1 MTKELTINE
10 IKNAE
15 LSILIAFDEFCKKHN
30 LSYFLSSGTLL
41 GAIRHKGF
49 IPWDDDI
56 DVSMPRP
63 DYEKFYELTK
73 FNPIQKNFVTSFY
86 RKCLNK
92 TYFPFMK
99 IVDISTQISEDPKK
113 TRGVQ
118 GLWIDIFP
126 IDGWPKNSQ
135 KTLSKYMRIFK
146 KYNFLRTKIIY
157 KVNCQNFLKYIIK
170 QSLWVIFSP
179 VIPFLLKKMDSLMQK
194 QKFTDSDFVFESLWP
209 SNNRKPLPKNLFTP
223 PRIQTEFEKQ
233 QFYIPS
239 NYDLYLKSFF
249 GNYMQFPP
257 ENEQKGHDFKAWKI
271 SSPKTVLTVGVFDLL
286 HYGHFELF
294 RRAKEI
300 AGEDGKLT
308 VAIQQD
314 DFVTKYKP
322 NAKLFYNWNTR
333 AKMISA
339 LKYVDKVIPYTDID
353 ISIKNIDF
361 DIFIVGGDQNHS
373 GFQRAIEWCKK
384 ENKDV
389 VFLSRTDGVSSSML
403 SNSGNFKK
411 EN

>member
-1 MTKELTINE
+1 MKKELSSSE
-10 IKNAE
+10 IKKTE
-15 LSILIAFDEFCKKHN
+15 LDILIAFDEFCREHK
-30 LSYFLSSGTLL
+30 LRYFLSSGTLL

-73 FNPIQKNFVTSFY
+73 FNPIQKKFVTSVY

-113 TRGVQ
+113 TRGIQ

-135 KTLSKYMRIFK
+135 KIFSKYMRIFK

-170 QSLWVIFSP
+170 KSLWILFSP
-179 VIPFLLKKMDSLMQK
+179 MIPFLLKRMDYLMKK

-209 SNNRKPLPKNLFTP
+209 SNNRKQLTWDLFTP
-223 PRIQTEFEKQ
+223 RMHTEFEKH

-239 NYDLYLKSFF
+239 NYDLYLKTFF
-249 GNYMQFPP
+249 GNYMQLPP
-257 ENEQKGHDFKAWKI
+257 ENEQKGHDFKAWKLYEA
-271 SSPKTVLTVGVFDLL
+271 ST
-286 HYGHFELF
+286 
-294 RRAKEI
+294 
-300 AGEDGKLT
+300 
-308 VAIQQD
+308 
-314 DFVTKYKP
+314 
-322 NAKLFYNWNTR
+322 
-333 AKMISA
+333 
-339 LKYVDKVIPYTDID
+339 
-353 ISIKNIDF
+353 
-361 DIFIVGGDQNHS
+361 
-373 GFQRAIEWCKK
+373 
-384 ENKDV
+384 
-389 VFLSRTDGVSSSML
+389 
-403 SNSGNFKK
+403 
-411 EN
+411 

>member
-1 MTKELTINE
+1 MKKELTSSE
-10 IKNAE
+10 IKKAE
-15 LSILIAFDEFCKKHN
+15 LDILIAFDEFCREHK
-30 LSYFLSSGTLL
+30 LRYFLSSGTLL

-73 FNPIQKNFVTSFY
+73 FNPIQKKFITSVY

-99 IVDISTQISEDPKK
+99 IVDISTHISEDPKK
-113 TRGVQ
+113 TRGIQ

-135 KTLSKYMRIFK
+135 KIFSKYMHIFK

-170 QSLWVIFSP
+170 QSLWIIFSP
-179 VIPFLLKKMDSLMQK
+179 VIPFLLKKMDYLMKK
-194 QKFTDSDFVFESLWP
+194 QKFMDSDFVFESLWP
-209 SNNRKPLPKNLFTP
+209 SNNRKKLPQNLFSPHTHS
-223 PRIQTEFEKQ
+223 IHTEFENY
-233 QFYIPS
+233 QFCIPS
-239 NYDLYLKSFF
+239 NYDFYLKTFF
-249 GNYMQFPP
+249 GNYMQIPP
-257 ENEQKGHDFKAWKI
+257 VDAQKGHNFKAWKI
-271 SSPKTVLTVGVFDLL
+271 SSPKKVLAVGVFDLL

-300 AGEDGKLT
+300 AGEDGRLII
-308 VAIQQD
+308 AIQED

-322 NAKLFYNWNTR
+322 NTKLFYNWNTR
-333 AKMISA
+333 AKMVSA
-339 LKYVDKVIPYTDID
+339 LKYVDKVVPYTNID
-353 ISIKNIDF
+353 TSIKSIDF
-361 DIFIVGGDQNHS
+361 DIFVVGGDQNHE
-373 GFQRAIEWCKK
+373 GFQRAIEWSKK
-384 ENKDV
+384 EGKDV
-389 VFLSRTDGVSSSML
+389 VVLSRTDGVSSSML
-403 SNSGNFKK
+403 RGSF
-411 EN
+411 